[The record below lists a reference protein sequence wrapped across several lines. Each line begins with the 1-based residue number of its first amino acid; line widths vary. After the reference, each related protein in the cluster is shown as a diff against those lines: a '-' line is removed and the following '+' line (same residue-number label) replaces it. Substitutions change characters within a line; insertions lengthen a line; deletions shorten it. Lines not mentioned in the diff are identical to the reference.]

1 MEVEWQRSH
10 GKPPRAWPHCPGSSP
25 PAPEAGPPGPSVWR
39 IPASMTLCLLP
50 GDCHT
55 GAVIQGLPR
64 QGESRTC
71 SLPAAEAAAW
81 GQRPCVQSTQPILS
95 LASCHQPPETPGR
108 PSLPSQ
114 GPLNSWGSWVGGSAR
129 PAPDNSVRWG
139 AAWVTPPSS
148 FEGLAC
154 ANFGSR
160 CIRDVVQFLS
170 LPITPLPAQLQQQ
183 RGQ

>member
-1 MEVEWQRSH
+1 MANPQE
-10 GKPPRAWPHCPGSSP
+10 
-25 PAPEAGPPGPSVWR
+25 PGPTAQAPACQIPRQGRQDPLYGR

-71 SLPAAEAAAW
+71 SPPAAEAAAW
-81 GQRPCVQSTQPILS
+81 GQSPCLPSTQPVLS
-95 LASCHQPPETPGR
+95 LAPCHQPPETPGR

-154 ANFGSR
+154 ANFGCR